1 MLEAHVASHMFTLLW
16 IVAVAASGSPRENER
31 AVRAVG
37 GGSDHAPAPATARRA
52 TAGRA
57 IVVPTAPSLG
67 SEAAPARGAGRAS
80 ARRGAR
86 ASTATRANAARAPQV
101 AVSMA
106 SAEAVLARAA
116 HQGKSGANKE
126 AASAILQEHP
136 LVPFDWDR
144 LGPTENACG
153 IQKCYFPSKLG
164 EPQSDG
170 SKVGYL
176 VGWLPFWGGGALKE
190 YPRWFRTW
198 NFSQGLQTRFGVKH
212 LLLGPPLLASLPGE
226 HAARL
231 NSILANDQILAGRVK
246 RTAAGRPGAY
256 TAGPHSVQAV
266 CSCPWPS
273 CIMLGC
279 TKAKGS
285 RLQASIEGFAANV
298 PDKVKV
304 IQGLTRNLPLVTAMV
319 KANRCLKY
327 DFQVYLRNDGS
338 VFNIDVDRC
347 FDRLSS
353 GAKRDLATQ
362 NSSLCRT
369 ESEQRIFDAAL
380 LQLSERLSR

>member
-1 MLEAHVASHMFTLLW
+1 MFALLS

-37 GGSDHAPAPATARRA
+37 GGSDHAPAPARARRA
-52 TAGRA
+52 TAGGA
-57 IVVPTAPSLG
+57 MAVPTAQSLG
-67 SEAAPARGAGRAS
+67 SEAAPARGAGRAL

-86 ASTATRANAARAPQV
+86 ASTATRANAARAPHA

-126 AASAILQEHP
+126 AASAILQEQP

-176 VGWLPFWGGGALKE
+176 VGWLPLWGGGAQKE
-190 YPRWFRTW
+190 YPKWFRTW

-226 HAARL
+226 HAAHL
-231 NSILANDQILAGRVK
+231 NSILVNDQILAGRVK

-256 TAGPHSVQAV
+256 AAGPHSVQAV
-266 CSCPWPS
+266 RSCPWPS

-298 PDKVKV
+298 PDKTKV

-327 DFQVYLRNDGS
+327 DFQVYLRNDGN
-338 VFNIDVDRC
+338 VFNVDVDRC

-353 GAKRDLATQ
+353 GAKHDLATQ

-369 ESEQRIFDAAL
+369 ESEQRIFDTAL
-380 LQLSERLSR
+380 LQLSKRLISR